1 MARKIA
7 SPRALCRLFACVGLT
22 LVLTGCVAIK
32 SQTASQRLPGVVT
45 LDVQVCVSDHDHSTY
60 DDCVPGANTAENDNG
75 TDGDDLAGQPVIGNG
90 QLLLGFRVPD
100 GTTAPASFPSVDG
113 RVIFSASPGYASA
126 LTAEYVPVAGFHW
139 VGYLSTSTSF
149 NAQVQDNRLTA
160 VRPEFV
166 LPEGAAPFAG
176 PFRWRVVAG
185 SRQNSATVPANAPI
199 NCSVGSESCFDS
211 PTLSTTSGRA
221 TLSHLTTPVSDYA
234 VLAAPA
240 ATAGHGQTATFTF
253 PLQDSDG
260 ANKGPLPVT
269 LSATTTLPGASPQLG
284 AATAAIPRNG
294 QATANV
300 SVPVPAG
307 TALGNYA
314 VTLTAG
320 AGQGVARSRT
330 ATLTV
335 IDALLPQISIGTPA
349 DGATFVQGQPVKAAY
364 SCQDEFNG
372 SGVASCTGP
381 VAPGAVVDT
390 SAPGPHSFTVTAT
403 DTAGNTATRTSTYT
417 VTPAAAA
424 QINVAVSFDFR
435 SSTTKA
441 TKFTSLAVK
450 NVPKGA
456 TVSATCK
463 GKGCPAKR
471 VKGKR
476 RIVSFTKHNASGTV
490 SLTPWAKRSLRVGTV
505 LRIVVTK
512 PGAIGAIKTLTVR
525 PRKAPKVETQCLQ
538 AGSTTRRVACR

>member
-1 MARKIA
+1 M
-7 SPRALCRLFACVGLT
+7 SRAIGLLKCAAACAGLT
-22 LVLTGCVAIK
+22 LLLTGCVAIK

-45 LDVQVCVSDHDHSTY
+45 LDVKVCVSDHNQSTY
-60 DDCVPGANTAENDNG
+60 GDCVPGANTNENDNG
-75 TDGDDLAGQPVIGNG
+75 TDGDDLAGQPVVGNG

-100 GTTAPASFPSVDG
+100 GTTAPASFASTDG

-139 VGYLSTSTSF
+139 VGYLSNSTSF
-149 NAQVQDNRLTA
+149 NVQFQDNRLTT

-185 SRQNSATVPANAPI
+185 SRQNSATLPATAPI
-199 NCSVGSESCFDS
+199 GCPVGSESCFDS

-221 TLSHLTTPVSDYA
+221 TLTHLSTAVSDYA

-240 ATAGHGQTATFTF
+240 ASAGQGETASFTF

-260 ANKGPLPVT
+260 ANKGALPVT
-269 LSATTTLPGASPQLG
+269 LSASTTLPGASPKVG
-284 AATAAIPRNG
+284 AASVTIPRNG
-294 QATANV
+294 RTTATV
-300 SVPVPAG
+300 SVPVPPG
-307 TALGNYA
+307 TALGNYT
-314 VTLTAG
+314 VTLNAS
-320 AGQGVARSRT
+320 AGQGVTRSRA

-335 IDALLPQISIGTPA
+335 ADKTAPQISTGTPA
-349 DGATFVQGQPVKAAY
+349 DGATFTQGQAVKAAY

-372 SGVASCTGP
+372 SGVARCTGP
-381 VAPGAVVDT
+381 VAPGAAVDT

-403 DTAGNTATRTSTYT
+403 DAAGNTATRTSAYT
-417 VTPAAAA
+417 VTPPAAA
-424 QINVAVSFDFR
+424 QINVAVSFDFS

-441 TKFTSLAVK
+441 TKFTSLKVK

-456 TVSATCK
+456 TVRVTCK
-463 GKGCPAKR
+463 GKGCPAK
-471 VKGKR
+471 KIKR
-476 RIVSFTKHNASGTV
+476 KRTIVSFTKRNASGTV
-490 SLTPWAKRSLRVGTV
+490 SLTPWAKQSLRVGTV

-512 PGAIGAIKTLTVR
+512 PGANGVVKTLTVR
-525 PRKAPKVETQCLQ
+525 PRKGPALGTQCLQ
-538 AGSTTRRVACR
+538 AGSTTKRVACR